1 MNEPTR
7 PRRIAI
13 LTSGGDAPG
22 MNAAIRAVTRAAL
35 SHDIPVVGIRHGYEG
50 LIEGDMITLGRR
62 DVGNIIQRGGSIL
75 NTSRSIR
82 FRDRDN
88 RDAARQRLREGEVDA
103 VVVIGGEGSI
113 AGGRAL
119 AETGE
124 IAVVAIP
131 ATIDRDIPLV
141 GPTIGF
147 DTAVNTALT
156 AIDRIRDTAHTVN
169 LMHVVEVMGRNSGWI
184 GLVAGVGGGAEAAI
198 LPELPFDMDAL
209 VARVNGHLAA
219 GKRGCILVVAEGGY
233 PGGGRELADDLA
245 NRSGFDLRLTILGH
259 TQRGGNPSAFDRM
272 LASRLGASAV
282 DALIDGATGVVVS
295 QPANDIELIPFD
307 DLSKAS
313 YAPDESLAALIQLL
327 A

>member
-1 MNEPTR
+1 MSEPRR
-7 PRRIAI
+7 PSRIAI

-35 SHDIPVVGIRHGYEG
+35 SHDVPVMGVRHGYDG
-50 LIEGDMITLGRR
+50 LIEGDLFALGRR

-88 RDAARQRLREGEVDA
+88 RDTARQRLRESGVDA

-113 AGGRAL
+113 AGGIAL

-124 IAVVAIP
+124 VAVVAIP

-156 AIDRIRDTAHTVN
+156 AVDRIRDTAHTVN
-169 LMHVVEVMGRNSGWI
+169 LLHVVEVMGRHSGWI
-184 GLVAGVGGGAEAAI
+184 GLVAGIGGGAEAAI
-198 LPELPFDMDAL
+198 LPEFPTDLDAL
-209 VARVNGHLAA
+209 VARVHGHLAA

-233 PGGGRELADDLA
+233 PGGGRRLADDLA
-245 NRSGFDLRLTILGH
+245 NRSGLDLRLTTLGH
-259 TQRGGNPSAFDRM
+259 TQRGGNPSASDRL
-272 LASRLGASAV
+272 LASRLGAAAV
-282 DALIDGATGVVVS
+282 DALLAGATGVVVA
-295 QPANDIELIPFD
+295 QPANDIELIPFA
-307 DLSKAS
+307 DLATAG